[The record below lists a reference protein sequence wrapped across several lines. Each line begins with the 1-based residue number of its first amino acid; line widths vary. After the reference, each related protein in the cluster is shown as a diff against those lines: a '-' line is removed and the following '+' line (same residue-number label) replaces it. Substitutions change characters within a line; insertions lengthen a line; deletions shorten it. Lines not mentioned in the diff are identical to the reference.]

1 MTDYNNQTSKQR
13 SQELF
18 KEVVQLKEKLEKSSV
33 PPELQEKAENVLTR
47 LKRMAKYGGYSSEY
61 EKVAHWFDWIVSL
74 PWKKRTEDV
83 LDIQRAEKILDKHH
97 YGMQKVKERI
107 LEFISVIKLNRE
119 KGRQVHAPIL
129 CLVGLVGT
137 GKTTFG
143 YALAEAIGRK
153 FTRIPFGG
161 MGSAA
166 DLRGQSKLHPDNE
179 PGWIIKAVKR
189 AESKNPVML
198 LDEIDRVTEDARA
211 DIMGVLIEVLDPS
224 QNQFFTD
231 HYIDH
236 PFDLSEVL
244 FVATCN
250 NTTHI
255 SPPVKDRME
264 IIQMPSYSD
273 EEKIVIG
280 RDYLLPKILKE
291 TGLSEENISI
301 DKDLWSK
308 LVRPLGFDAGIRS
321 LERNIE
327 KICRKVARLVVERK
341 GQHYQITEDNIKK
354 FLPMQ

>member
-1 MTDYNNQTSKQR
+1 MIDSTDSKKHLE
-13 SQELF
+13 SEELF
-18 KEVVQLKEKLEKSSV
+18 KEVNELKSKLDQSTV
-33 PPELQEKAENVLTR
+33 PPELKEKAENVLVR

-61 EKVAHWFDWIVSL
+61 EKVAHWFDWILSL
-74 PWKKRTEDV
+74 PWEKRTQDQ
-83 LDIQRAEKILDKHH
+83 LDINQAEQILNKHH

-107 LEFISVIKLNRE
+107 LEFLSVIKLNKER
-119 KGRQVHAPIL
+119 GRHVHAPIL

-137 GKTTFG
+137 GKTTFA
-143 YALAEAIGRK
+143 YALAEAMGRK
-153 FTRIPFGG
+153 FARIPFGG

-179 PGWIIKAVKR
+179 PGWIIKSLKR
-189 AESKNPVML
+189 AGSKNPVML
-198 LDEIDRVTEDARA
+198 LDEIDRVTEDARS

-236 PFDLSEVL
+236 SFDLSEVF

-250 NTTHI
+250 NTTNI

-264 IIQMPSYSD
+264 IIQMPSYND

-280 RDYLLPKILKE
+280 RDYLLPRIMQDC
-291 TGLSEENISI
+291 GLTEQNLTI
-301 DKDLWSK
+301 DKELWPK

-327 KICRKVARLVVERK
+327 KICRKVAKLVVQGK
-341 GQHYQITEDNIKK
+341 GSHYHINEENIRK